1 MTLQGFSGSDTSC
14 VGSSLVWNFE
24 RKLLETRWSQKS
36 KQDKFHRII
45 QFDKKMDDN
54 IHPLTTMFLISS
66 QTGWIKTQSWQK
78 TVEMKR
84 KGASLQHWR
93 VAKFVLGRLLETR
106 SQGAL
111 HSPTFG
117 GHQSTVARAEVNI
130 SPKYLYFFTDPKMAR
145 DSRNPLLLLVSN
157 ISARTPKKSFFYAQ
171 LNKKLAKICNVSHN
185 TLVLYPDCV
194 PDQYFCTK
202 HPDLNITA
210 REEKQDR
217 NLSNDALV
225 WTAVFIDWLKWFEFV
240 S

>member
-1 MTLQGFSGSDTSC
+1 MRFNPETCFQEVFETKSYPFSVTVLKWLYKDFLGQTHTSC

-130 SPKYLYFFTDPKMAR
+130 SPKYFIS
-145 DSRNPLLLLVSN
+145 SRNPKWHETPGTPCYYWLV
-157 ISARTPKKSFFYAQ
+157 IFLHGPQREAF
-171 LNKKLAKICNVSHN
+171 L
-185 TLVLYPDCV
+185 
-194 PDQYFCTK
+194 CT
-202 HPDLNITA
+202 I
-210 REEKQDR
+210 E
-217 NLSNDALV
+217 
-225 WTAVFIDWLKWFEFV
+225 
-240 S
+240 

>member
-45 QFDKKMDDN
+45 QFNKKMDEN

-84 KGASLQHWR
+84 KSASLQHWR

-130 SPKYLYFFTDPKMAR
+130 YISSRTPKMAP
-145 DSRNPLLLLVSN
+145 NETPGTPCYWLV
-157 ISARTPKKSFFYAQ
+157 IFLHEPQRKAFFYAQ
-171 LNKKLAKICNVSHN
+171 LNKKLAKICTVSHN
-185 TLVLYPDCV
+185 TLLCLLFHELRD
-194 PDQYFCTK
+194 
-202 HPDLNITA
+202 HLNY
-210 REEKQDR
+210 
-217 NLSNDALV
+217 L
-225 WTAVFIDWLKWFEFV
+225 FIGPR
-240 S
+240 